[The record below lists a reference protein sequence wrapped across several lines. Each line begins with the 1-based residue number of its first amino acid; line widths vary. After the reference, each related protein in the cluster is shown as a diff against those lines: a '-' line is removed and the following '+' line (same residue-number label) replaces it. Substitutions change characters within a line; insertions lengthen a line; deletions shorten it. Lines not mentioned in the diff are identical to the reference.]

1 MLNTEEK
8 IWERLEMT
16 KISNY
21 VAPDLRWMYIQFIS
35 TFNILIILILCV
47 FFPAYMSVLCAMS
60 AYRSQKRLS
69 YFLELEVRIVSSH

>member
-16 KISNY
+16 EISNY
-21 VAPDLRWMYIQFIS
+21 VAPDLRWMYLQFIS
-35 TFNILIILILCV
+35 TFNILIILILCA
-47 FFPAYMSVLCAMS
+47 FFPAYMSVLCDMS
-60 AYRSQKRLS
+60 AHRSQKRLS